1 MRGFWTRKALVKGR
15 RGGVVSV
22 AVVEEFDEVKQIR
35 LGLFA
40 GGENAA
46 MDQIDFEG
54 TCSLQPARARRKTRR
69 FHSLVIQATENTTNS
84 GTP

>member
-22 AVVEEFDEVKQIR
+22 AVVEEFDEIKPVGP
-35 LGLFA
+35 GLFA

-46 MDQIDFEG
+46 MDQIEFEG
-54 TCSLQPARARRKTRR
+54 TPEA
-69 FHSLVIQATENTTNS
+69 FH
-84 GTP
+84 GR